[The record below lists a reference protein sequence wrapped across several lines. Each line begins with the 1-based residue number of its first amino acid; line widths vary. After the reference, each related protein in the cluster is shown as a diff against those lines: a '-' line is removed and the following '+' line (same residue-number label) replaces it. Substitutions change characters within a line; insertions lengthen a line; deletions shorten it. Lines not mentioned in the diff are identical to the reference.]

1 MLLLLIPF
9 FCSCQE
15 STFKC
20 NPNIQHIY
28 TEYDYNSLEK
38 DWIKKDLEF
47 AKKIKEV
54 LESNSKENILNAI
67 PINKTH
73 KKFKLINEHVSINE
87 SYGKGYFGIFYD
99 YVLKNDSLIS
109 YKLSINRK
117 KILYIKKYGIDLRDL
132 FFYDKEENAY
142 IYLYNVDE
150 VSKPYKEIKGFES
163 TNDKIKF
170 YMSPFSGTRYGCR
183 GGYGNII
190 IDNRC
195 AFKQIE
201 NDLTTEDIFYILH
214 SINPASRLTAVEY
227 YYKNTDRF
235 NEKEQEDIEIIIENI
250 YEELGDE
257 IEVLSGDI
265 VLYGN
270 PRDAVKRQLEKECW

>member
-15 STFKC
+15 RTFKC

-117 KILYIKKYGIDLRDL
+117 KNLIYKKIWYR
-132 FFYDKEENAY
+132 F
-142 IYLYNVDE
+142 
-150 VSKPYKEIKGFES
+150 KGF
-163 TNDKIKF
+163 
-170 YMSPFSGTRYGCR
+170 
-183 GGYGNII
+183 
-190 IDNRC
+190 
-195 AFKQIE
+195 
-201 NDLTTEDIFYILH
+201 IFL
-214 SINPASRLTAVEY
+214 
-227 YYKNTDRF
+227 
-235 NEKEQEDIEIIIENI
+235 
-250 YEELGDE
+250 
-257 IEVLSGDI
+257 
-265 VLYGN
+265 
-270 PRDAVKRQLEKECW
+270 